1 MQYIEN
7 ESFYSAFDI
16 LLVVVSIEL
25 FTFGVFFAVIPFNRK
40 DYWSIAIVFYGT
52 ISGVILLYQKTSHP
66 FELVSR

>member
-40 DYWSIAIVFYGT
+40 DYWSIAIVLWYNFRRNLAV
-52 ISGVILLYQKTSHP
+52 SENLTS
-66 FELVSR
+66 L